1 MKSKIIFTFVL
12 VLTLIFTISLTSC
25 GDRDYDEAE
34 VIEASRELLLKSIE
48 VNKVFYG
55 EGLIIDEDTNFSNG
69 SYYPAY
75 EPQLENMSFSDIEGL
90 KKLTESVYTKE
101 LSELIFS
108 TKLSSV
114 EDESY
119 VISLARYYQRDD
131 EFIRCIMV
139 YKDAEVLY
147 TNEVDYDYDSI
158 KVIGADGEY
167 IKISV
172 DTVLTDKEG
181 SSEKVNIEL
190 ILLEEENGFRLDTLS
205 FTQK

>member
-1 MKSKIIFTFVL
+1 MKSKKIFTFLL
-12 VLTLIFTISLTSC
+12 VLTLLFSFSLTSC
-25 GDRDYDEAE
+25 GDRDYEEEE
-34 VIEASRELLLKSIE
+34 VIAASRELLLKSIE

-55 EGLIIDEDTNFSNG
+55 EGLILDEDTNFSNG

-75 EPQLENMSFSDIEGL
+75 ELQFENLSFNDIEGL
-90 KKLTESVYTKE
+90 KKLTESVYTKD

-114 EDESY
+114 EDENY

-131 EFIRCIMV
+131 DFIRCIMI

-147 TNEVDYDYDSI
+147 TNEVDYIYDSI

-167 IKISV
+167 IKITV
-172 DTVLTDKEG
+172 DTVLTDKDG
-181 SSEKVNIEL
+181 SSETVNIEL
-190 ILLEEENGFRLDTLS
+190 KLLEEENGFRLDTLS

>member
-1 MKSKIIFTFVL
+1 MKSKKIFTFL
-12 VLTLIFTISLTSC
+12 LALTLLFSFSLTSC
-25 GDRDYDEAE
+25 GDRDYDEEE
-34 VIEASRELLLKSIE
+34 VIAASRELLLKSIE

-55 EGLIIDEDTNFSNG
+55 EGLILDEDTNFSNG

-75 EPQLENMSFSDIEGL
+75 ELQFENLSFNDIEGL
-90 KKLTESVYTKE
+90 KKLTESVYTKD

-114 EDESY
+114 EDENY

-131 EFIRCIMV
+131 DFIRCIMI

-147 TNEVDYDYDSI
+147 TNEVDYIYDSI

-167 IKISV
+167 IKITV

-181 SSEKVNIEL
+181 SSETVNIEL
-190 ILLEEENGFRLDTLS
+190 KLLEEENGFRLDTLS

>member
-1 MKSKIIFTFVL
+1 MKSKKIFTFL
-12 VLTLIFTISLTSC
+12 LALTLLFSFSLTSC
-25 GDRDYDEAE
+25 GDRDYDEEE
-34 VIEASRELLLKSIE
+34 VIAASRELLLKSIE

-55 EGLIIDEDTNFSNG
+55 EGLILDEDTNFSNG

-75 EPQLENMSFSDIEGL
+75 ELQFENLSFNDIEGL
-90 KKLTESVYTKE
+90 KKLTESIYTKD

-108 TKLSSV
+108 TKLSSI
-114 EDESY
+114 EDENY

-131 EFIRCIMV
+131 DFIRCIMI

-147 TNEVDYDYDSI
+147 TNEVDYIYDSI

-167 IKISV
+167 IKITV
-172 DTVLTDKEG
+172 DTVLTDNDG
-181 SSEKVNIEL
+181 SSETVNIEL
-190 ILLEEENGFRLDTLS
+190 KLLEEENGFRLDTLS

>member
-1 MKSKIIFTFVL
+1 MKSKKIFTFL
-12 VLTLIFTISLTSC
+12 LALTLLFSFSLTSC
-25 GDRDYDEAE
+25 GE
-34 VIEASRELLLKSIE
+34 VIAASRELLLKSIE

-55 EGLIIDEDTNFSNG
+55 EGLILDEDTNFSNG

-75 EPQLENMSFSDIEGL
+75 ELQFENLSFNDIEGL
-90 KKLTESVYTKE
+90 KKLTESVYTKD

-114 EDESY
+114 EDENY

-131 EFIRCIMV
+131 DFIRCIMI

-147 TNEVDYDYDSI
+147 TNEVDYIYDSI

-167 IKISV
+167 IKITV
-172 DTVLTDKEG
+172 DTVLTDKDG
-181 SSEKVNIEL
+181 SSETVNIEL
-190 ILLEEENGFRLDTLS
+190 KLLEEENGFRLDTLS